1 VTELATSP
9 DLTTPGRR
17 ERPPINFDNEFFWDG
32 IQERTLLIQRCSD
45 CGRPRYPAIPSCFE
59 CHSLNWTASESNRR
73 GSIYSYVVVHHPP
86 TPGFELPYVVIL
98 VELDE
103 GIRIPIASS
112 TIRPEEL
119 AIGTHVVVGFTKDED
134 FLYPDVHLA
143 SSTPEGER

>member
-1 VTELATSP
+1 
-9 DLTTPGRR
+9 
-17 ERPPINFDNEFFWDG
+17 
-32 IQERTLLIQRCSD
+32 
-45 CGRPRYPAIPSCFE
+45 
-59 CHSLNWTASESNRR
+59 
-73 GSIYSYVVVHHPP
+73 
-86 TPGFELPYVVIL
+86 VIL